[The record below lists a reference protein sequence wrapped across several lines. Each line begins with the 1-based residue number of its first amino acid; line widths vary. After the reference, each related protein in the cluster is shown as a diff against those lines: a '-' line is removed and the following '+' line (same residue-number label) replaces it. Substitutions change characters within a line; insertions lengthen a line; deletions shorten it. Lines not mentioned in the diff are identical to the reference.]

1 VNAFVA
7 DRSKKLISSRS
18 GKDLGV
24 HMRARAVA
32 GKDSFLA
39 PPTRREIS
47 QRDERAT
54 NF

>member
-39 PPTRREIS
+39 PPTREIS